1 VTNHPDPLR
10 SDLAAAHA
18 LILAQREMLAA
29 ALSEAKVRA
38 LEIERL
44 KLMLAKARR
53 EKFGQSSERGKLLIE
68 QLEFAIADLEETQAE
83 EETKAEMAASGPQKE
98 KRARTGV
105 RRPPRALPDNLPRER
120 VLYPAPGACA
130 QCGGTRLRKLGEVV
144 TKTLECEPRRWK
156 IIEHVREKVTCRDCE
171 GISEPPAPSH
181 PIPRG
186 HAGPSLLAM
195 VLASKFLL
203 HQPLNRQSETYAR
216 EGIDI
221 DVSTLADWVG
231 ACAAALDPIVQ
242 RITAHVFNAERIH
255 TDDTTV
261 PVLAKMKTVTGRL
274 WTYVRDDR
282 PFGGADPPAAVF
294 YYSRSRASEYPCQH
308 LAGYTGI
315 MQADAFAGYDQLY
328 EARRQP
334 APITPAACWSH
345 GRRKFFELAKLTK
358 APIAVEAVRRIDE
371 IFEIERDIN
380 GRTPEERLAVRR
392 ERSRPLVIALEAWL
406 RQQRSLLSK
415 SSKTAK
421 AIHYSLKRWT
431 HFTRFLDDG
440 RICLSNNAAERALRC
455 VAIGRA
461 NWTFAGSDAG
471 GHRAAAIYTLIQTC
485 VLNDVDP
492 QAWLAYVLANLSDH
506 PVKRINQLLPWNWKV
521 RQQAIVTAA

>member
-1 VTNHPDPLR
+1 
-10 SDLAAAHA
+10 
-18 LILAQREMLAA
+18 
-29 ALSEAKVRA
+29 
-38 LEIERL
+38 
-44 KLMLAKARR
+44 
-53 EKFGQSSERGKLLIE
+53 
-68 QLEFAIADLEETQAE
+68 
-83 EETKAEMAASGPQKE
+83 
-98 KRARTGV
+98 
-105 RRPPRALPDNLPRER
+105 
-120 VLYPAPGACA
+120 
-130 QCGGTRLRKLGEVV
+130 VV

-186 HAGPSLLAM
+186 HAGPNLLAM

-216 EGIDI
+216 EGVDI

-242 RITAHVFNAERIH
+242 RIVAHVFNAERIH

-294 YYSRSRASEYPCQH
+294 YYSRSRASEYPCRH

-358 APIAVEAVRRIDE
+358 APIAVEVVRRIDE

-380 GRTPEERLAVRR
+380 GRTPEQRLAVRR

-492 QAWLAYVLANLSDH
+492 QAWLAYVLANLPDH
-506 PVKRINQLLPWNWKV
+506 PVKRIDQLLPWNWKV